1 MRNNVLRRLPV
12 ERAIGQSY
20 GGGRH
25 RLGITFKTRDLVV
38 LGLGAM
44 IGAGIFSISGVQA
57 ATMAGPAVILSFVI
71 AGVVC
76 LLAAMSYA

>member
-44 IGAGIFSISGVQA
+44 IGAGIFSISAYRQRQWP
-57 ATMAGPAVILSFVI
+57 GPR
-71 AGVVC
+71 
-76 LLAAMSYA
+76 